1 MKHAKKLLIIAS
13 VSVLILLLASPMF
26 TTTADAAVVL
36 ESPAA
41 AAASVGDSFG
51 IVARGR
57 GGFRTDSIEEFTA
70 NYQTQMSLN
79 FLIARRGERGVLL
92 QVLTG
97 TFSINDTVYSFN
109 DGIGFAGRPQDGRF
123 NKTIVFGFRI
133 NVTGPSGERGQLE
146 FIGRVRRTES
156 NGPFLVMRGRLIL
169 GDSAFVFAQ
178 IGRIHRI

>member
-1 MKHAKKLLIIAS
+1 MKHAKKLLIITS
-13 VSVLILLLASPMF
+13 VSVLILLLASPIF

-97 TFSINDTVYSFN
+97 TFSINDTAYSFN
-109 DGIGFAGRPQDGRF
+109 DGIGFAGRPQDERL
-123 NKTIVFGFRI
+123 NSTIVFGFRI